1 MAQLSPLRG
10 RTIRGHDGPQHV
22 AGDAAIL
29 RQRGFEV
36 QPEFW
41 PVARR
46 SIWDITGL
54 SAIRTWQP
62 PTRWLARWTRRRP
75 PWRKPAV

>member
-22 AGDAAIL
+22 AGDAASYVSAVSKFS
-29 RQRGFEV
+29 RN
-36 QPEFW
+36 FW

-54 SAIRTWQP
+54 SAIRTSQP
-62 PTRWLARWTRRRP
+62 PTRWPAR
-75 PWRKPAV
+75 